1 MIERKEEEEL
11 SIMEEE
17 RKSRLIKKHNSK
29 EYYLLGLET
38 IKTRLL
44 FILTNIYYDRSVND
58 SKLNQHL

>member
-1 MIERKEEEEL
+1 MKERI

-44 FILTNIYYDRSVND
+44 FILTNI
-58 SKLNQHL
+58 L

>member
-1 MIERKEEEEL
+1 MKERI

-29 EYYLLGLET
+29 EYYLLGVET

-44 FILTNIYYDRSVND
+44 CILTNI
-58 SKLNQHL
+58 L